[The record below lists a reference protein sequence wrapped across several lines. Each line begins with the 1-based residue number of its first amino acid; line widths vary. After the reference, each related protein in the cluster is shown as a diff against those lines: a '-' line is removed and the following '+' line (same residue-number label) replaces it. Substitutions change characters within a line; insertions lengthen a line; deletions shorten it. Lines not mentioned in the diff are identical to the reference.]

1 MPISEWRLA
10 AGDSLFGPRLIL
22 AVISFW
28 FKATAVVRCC
38 LRETCINILISCH
51 GLRLFGFF
59 LTIILSALVAAVAAL
74 CLCGFQSN
82 SSLVVLCSHILFST
96 IAGSA
101 SLGFLLRWWQSGDR
115 KTKKVGRG
123 CGMHEMNWT
132 ELHTH
137 GLFCSFGCVANAFY
151 RSSLG
156 WTKKGFS
163 SGCVCWE

>member
-1 MPISEWRLA
+1 MASGGGRFSIWASTYFGCHLLLVQSDSSSALLPPRNLHKYPYFMPWPQAFR
-10 AGDSLFGPRLIL
+10 
-22 AVISFW
+22 
-28 FKATAVVRCC
+28 
-38 LRETCINILISCH
+38 
-51 GLRLFGFF
+51 FF
-59 LTIILSALVAAVAAL
+59 LTIILPALVAVVAAL

-151 RSSLG
+151 RPSLG